1 MYVYVCACVRAH
13 VCTSEDKTDYSRAH
27 CVWGLTCYPWP
38 QAFPPVCF
46 TNTHTHAHTH
56 LHTRKA
62 YSMCVYISHC
72 KLLWI
77 RTAKNQLNAW
87 KCKCVCVCVWEWVC
101 VVMTGV
107 ALTGP
112 ICHPRD
118 LWWIDN
124 EQKHKHKRLKMNSCR
139 LKATFSA
146 WRNVE
151 RQQPVWLAEAQV
163 QGRQ

>member
-1 MYVYVCACVRAH
+1 MPENV
-13 VCTSEDKTDYSRAH
+13 
-27 CVWGLTCYPWP
+27 
-38 QAFPPVCF
+38 
-46 TNTHTHAHTH
+46 N
-56 LHTRKA
+56 
-62 YSMCVYISHC
+62 
-72 KLLWI
+72 
-77 RTAKNQLNAW
+77 
-87 KCKCVCVCVWEWVC
+87 VCVCEYEC
-101 VVMTGV
+101 VLLWLASPWQDPFV
-107 ALTGP
+107 
-112 ICHPRD
+112 I